1 MTQTRLT
8 TLAALLMA
16 ALFLAGCGG
25 GGDSE
30 PTVTQTVHDEL
41 QAELDAALAN
51 LTKEREAKA
60 AAEEARAA
68 ADTARMAADEARQ
81 AAETER
87 DTAQQARTDAEAAR
101 AAAQNAQAMA
111 ETARQAA
118 ADAQAAAEGERD
130 TAEASEAA
138 ANAAEA
144 LALAAEMAAK
154 AAQATAEAER
164 DTAQAAQ
171 AAAEADKAEALAAKA
186 EAEAAE
192 LTAKAVQT
200 AAEAAR
206 DKALADKTAVEADRD
221 TKRDAARDAEIELI
235 EVKAARDAALAQV
248 TRLTGELETV
258 KANVTRLT
266 NQIGTADDADSLQGM
281 LAAEKAKVA
290 TLTAQIG
297 SAQDQASDAEGASLH
312 AQLNAANA
320 EVTRLEGELGTA
332 TDMADAAGSLHAQ
345 LAAEKDEVARLN
357 TLIGAQADPAS
368 AAGSLYAQLN
378 AANDEVARLKGEIGD
393 VTTPN
398 SLKARLATAQAR
410 VTELEGRLRNADDQ
424 VSRLTQDLAT
434 ARGERD
440 TARQRADDAEDRAQQ
455 AQQQAQGLEAN
466 QRAEKLLTVLGT
478 FTPSDPGTE
487 GRVDISV
494 PRKDSLVFKQLGYT
508 ARNISASGNLRG
520 ARLTRRQGGT
530 QTSVVYTDIELR
542 RSLIKNYA
550 PSADATILDFQL
562 SAVDADHRTNY
573 LADEDAVEITS
584 HGFRSSRR
592 LDTDGSPKEDSAGD
606 VLDPLTKIG
615 TSFSGRLHGISG
627 TFQCSTDCTLTAIYS
642 TENRLTELDLST
654 VANVRFKPGSL
665 AATTASTAM
674 VSLCDAPRSA
684 CAPTDADYMAFGYWR
699 SEPADAQGTY
709 QFEAFAFGPA
719 LGTTAPAAATPTAP
733 AEYNGTA
740 VGMYVEKNQVGAAV
754 TKKQG
759 EFIADA
765 RLAYN
770 GTALTGT
777 IDDFATTPT
786 GGSSAPTTTG
796 WVVKLNS
803 ARTTEFQRLGPD
815 GAGTWAHQYTTDT
828 SAVVGTFESALE
840 DVLHIAG
847 AFGAKRQ
854 QQ

>member
-1 MTQTRLT
+1 MTQTRWT
-8 TLAALLMA
+8 TLAALLLA
-16 ALFLAGCGG
+16 ALLLTGCGGGG

-101 AAAQNAQAMA
+101 AAAQDAQAMA

-410 VTELEGRLRNADDQ
+410 VIEMEGRLRNANDQ
-424 VSRLTQDLAT
+424 VGRLTQDLAT

-440 TARQRADDAEDRAQQ
+440 TARQRADDAEEEARKAAQQ
-455 AQQQAQGLEAN
+455 GQGLEAN
-466 QRAEKLLTVLGT
+466 QKAENLLAVLEVIGE
-478 FTPSDPGTE
+478 SGTE
-487 GRVDISV
+487 IPDPAMSTTRVKISV
-494 PRKDSLVFKQLGYT
+494 PSRNKLTFEKTGYT
-508 ARNISASGNLRG
+508 VRTTSVPNLHG
-520 ARLTRRQGGT
+520 ARLTQSRGGT
-530 QTSVVYTDIELR
+530 QTAVVYTDIELS
-542 RSLIKNYA
+542 RSLIKNYDTDA
-550 PSADATILDFQL
+550 ADDAVTIPNSDI
-562 SAVDADHRTNY
+562 TG
-573 LADEDAVEITS
+573 LADGNFLADTDAFVITG
-584 HGFRSSRR
+584 HGFPSRR
-592 LDTDGSPKEDSAGD
+592 PTDAPGSEMGK
-606 VLDPLTKIG
+606 
-615 TSFSGRLHGISG
+615 SFSGSLNGVG
-627 TFQCSTDCTLTAIYS
+627 GKFECADADCMMLTATYESADRGAKLAGLAVTGIQ
-642 TENRLTELDLST
+642 T
-654 VANVRFKPGSL
+654 FKPNSPM
-665 AATTASTAM
+665 AT
-674 VSLCDAPRSA
+674 VSLCAKPRSQ
-684 CAPTDADYMAFGYWR
+684 CAATDTDYMAFGYWH
-699 SEPADAQGTY
+699 SETTDGSYA
-709 QFEAFAFGPA
+709 FEPFAFGPA
-719 LGTTAPAAATPTAP
+719 LATAASTAAMNASF
-733 AEYNGTA
+733 NGTA
-740 VGMYVEKNQVGAAV
+740 VGMYVEQDKAGAAI

-759 EFIADA
+759 EFVADA
-765 RLAYN
+765 RLDHD
-770 GTALTGT
+770 GIALTGT
-777 IDDFATTPT
+777 IDGFKTTPT
-786 GGSSAPTTTG
+786 GGSSAPSTTG
-796 WVVKLNS
+796 WIVKLNTDS
-803 ARTTEFQRLGPD
+803 ATALQLHGPD
-815 GAGTWAHQYTTDT
+815 GAGTWAHRYTTDG
-828 SAVVGTFESALE
+828 SAVVGTFESGLAE
-840 DVLHIAG
+840 VLHLVG
-847 AFGAKRQ
+847 AFGVQ
-854 QQ
+854 Q